1 MKKCSSCNI
10 EFNTNDRY
18 CPLCQNILVGHPE
31 ESTFPKNVRYKTNST
46 ILKIVLFSSI
56 VVFLVSGF
64 IELMLIK
71 KLNISL
77 YIGLALITNYI
88 IMYHILKNY
97 QNTYRMIGRYGL
109 IIILLLI
116 VWYFLTKSS
125 IITNYII
132 PSICIFELT
141 FNLIVSIIL
150 RKNYLVK
157 YSSQIVHNIFLLTL
171 TILMVV
177 FKFTTFNL
185 LAYIYWL
192 LSIISVVGILIF
204 FNDEMKDEFR
214 KNFNI

>member
-18 CPLCQNILVGHPE
+18 CPLCQNILTGHAE
-31 ESTFPKNVRYKTNST
+31 ESTFPKNIRYRTNST
-46 ILKIVLFSSI
+46 ILKIVLFGSI
-56 VVFLVSGF
+56 VAFLISGF
-64 IELMLIK
+64 IELMITK
-71 KLNISL
+71 KLNISM

-88 IMYHILKNY
+88 VMYHILKSY
-97 QNTYRMIGRYGL
+97 QNTYRMIGHYGL
-109 IIILLLI
+109 IIILLLV
-116 VWYFLTKSS
+116 VWYFITKSY

-132 PSICIFELT
+132 PSICIFELI

-150 RKNYLVK
+150 RKNYLVR
-157 YSSQIVHNIFLLTL
+157 YSSQIIHNFFLLIL
-171 TILMVV
+171 TVLMVV

-192 LSIISVVGILIF
+192 LSTISIVGILIF
-204 FNDEMKDEFR
+204 FNDEIKDEFR